1 MTSKF
6 SIAMILNA
14 LSYPILHG
22 KNHNVLGNEFVSSPE
37 DLYEFSDLG
46 SGKIGGPERM
56 GGYISTS
63 LASAIQSK
71 ITGSAVK
78 FIGLFLFCLRE
89 RFNVPA
95 SMLISVFSLP
105 SLQGLIEIAIS
116 QRETFRQQP
125 EFTTHTFTYGCI
137 FLI

>member
-22 KNHNVLGNEFVSSPE
+22 KNYNVLGNEFVSSPE
-37 DLYEFSDLG
+37 DLYKFSDLG
-46 SGKIGGPERM
+46 SGKIGGPEWM

-89 RFNVPA
+89 HFNVPA
-95 SMLISVFSLP
+95 SMLISVFSFP

-116 QRETFRQQP
+116 
-125 EFTTHTFTYGCI
+125 
-137 FLI
+137 